1 MTVQGCANRC
11 PDKYGCHTLGGGDFH
26 ARGYINESIARI
38 AGHGGFWY
46 VVETVMKRPTVNPNS
61 FKLKFKDN
69 NYNNNEEALL
79 DYDDG
84 LSIAMVKKFQNS
96 AFFPTKEELD
106 ECLRKNCSH
115 NILFEK
121 FEQWVAA
128 EKADAVFEY
137 HLDFVQEL
145 MPLPKWYKESVK
157 NGNGVAIEGVWML
170 CPRLFCQV
178 NKTNYR
184 DEAFI
189 HTSNVLARWPTA
201 YRKLYQQNRTVNVD
215 GRVGRQLA
223 GDEWVEE
230 FLVKPVKQFSHS
242 QSSFTMVHLMS
253 CSVNILEMNRKMY
266 KSIEGFDVHNTKKH
280 HSKFEI

>member
-1 MTVQGCANRC
+1 
-11 PDKYGCHTLGGGDFH
+11 
-26 ARGYINESIARI
+26 
-38 AGHGGFWY
+38 
-46 VVETVMKRPTVNPNS
+46 
-61 FKLKFKDN
+61 
-69 NYNNNEEALL
+69 
-79 DYDDG
+79 
-84 LSIAMVKKFQNS
+84 MVKKFQDS

-115 NILFEK
+115 NNILLKK

-128 EKADAVFEY
+128 EKVDAVLEY
-137 HLDFVQEL
+137 HSDFVQEL
-145 MPLPKWYKESVK
+145 MPLPKWYKESVR

-189 HTSNVLARWPTA
+189 HISNVLARWPTA

-253 CSVNILEMNRKMY
+253 CSVNILEMSRKMY
-266 KSIEGFDVHNTKKH
+266 KSIEAFDVHNTKKH
-280 HSKFEI
+280 HTPSSRYDQLKVAQFALKET